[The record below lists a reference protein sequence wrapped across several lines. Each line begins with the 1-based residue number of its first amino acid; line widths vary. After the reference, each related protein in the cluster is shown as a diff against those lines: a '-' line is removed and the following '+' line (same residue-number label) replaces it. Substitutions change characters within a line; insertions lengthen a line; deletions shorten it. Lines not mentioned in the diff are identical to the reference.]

1 MQEKVPVLTVDSGT
15 LALRYKVAGMDCP
28 SCVSKV
34 ETALRRVPGVADVGL
49 NYHSQILKLR
59 LDEATTP
66 RGKLEDTIRA
76 LGYGVEALGDPRIIP
91 DDAACGTGEAPA
103 SEERPWWNTP
113 KGRLTLLIGILV
125 AAGYAVSWLAPA
137 LEDHALVPAALAGLA
152 VFGRRA
158 VALARA
164 GSPFSIEML
173 MSVATL
179 GALFIGETAEA
190 AVVVLLFA
198 VGELLEGVAAGTARS
213 GIKALSSLVPRT
225 ALLIDGE
232 SAREVPASRL
242 AIGQVV
248 LVRPGDRVP
257 ADGEVVEG
265 ESDVDESPVTGESVP
280 VPKRAGSPVFAGG
293 INATGALRVRVTR
306 TAADNTIARIIHLVE
321 EAQASKSPT
330 ARWIER
336 FSARY
341 TPAVIG
347 VAVLTVLV
355 PPLAFGADWHSWIYR
370 GLALLL
376 IGCPCALV
384 LSTPAAIASGIA
396 AGARRGL
403 LIKGGVALEAI
414 GRVRTIAFDK
424 TGTLTEGRPRVTDLV
439 PLTGTERSLLGL
451 AAAVENGSSHP
462 IAKAI
467 LDKAA
472 ADGVPLRPARDQKAV
487 PGKAARG
494 VVAGKLIE
502 VASPRHAVER
512 CGLRILPADRIAALE
527 DSGKTVVVV
536 LADAQP
542 VGLVALRDEPR
553 PDAAQGIAALRALCV
568 HSVML
573 TGDNGRT
580 GRAIGRALGVDAKA
594 DLLPEDKLREIAA
607 LKVEAPV
614 AMVGDGINDAPAL
627 AAADV
632 GIAMG
637 GGTDVALETA
647 DAALLGNRTT
657 DVAALVALSRA
668 TMANIHQNVAIALGL
683 KAVFLVTT
691 LTGVTDLWLAILA
704 DTGATVIVTLNA
716 LRLLRYP
723 ARRTRYRRQYPMRVA
738 GQAPPCH

>member
-1 MQEKVPVLTVDSGT
+1 MQEKTSA
-15 LALRYKVAGMDCP
+15 LAADAGKQTLRYKVAGMDCP

-34 ETALRRVPGVADVGL
+34 ETALRRIPGADDIGL
-49 NYHSQILKLR
+49 NYHSQVLKLT
-59 LDEATTP
+59 LDEATTT
-66 RGKLEDTIRA
+66 RSKIEETIRG
-76 LGYGVEALGDPRIIP
+76 LGYGVEALGELNIVANGANGDM
-91 DDAACGTGEAPA
+91 DEAAA
-103 SEERPWWNTP
+103 SDERPWWSTP
-113 KGRLTLLIGILV
+113 KGRLTILIGVLV
-125 AAGYAVSWLAPA
+125 TAGYLVSWLVPA
-137 LEDHALVPAALAGLA
+137 LEDIALIPAALLGLA

-158 VALARA
+158 VLLARA

-173 MSVATL
+173 MSVATA
-179 GALFIGETAEA
+179 GALFIGESAEA

-213 GIKALSSLVPRT
+213 GIKALSNLVPRT

-232 SAREVPASRL
+232 AAREVPASRL
-242 AIGQVV
+242 GIGQVV

-280 VPKRAGSPVFAGG
+280 VPKHVGSSVFAGG

-341 TPAVIG
+341 TPAVIA
-347 VAVLTVLV
+347 VSVLTVLV
-355 PPLAFGADWHSWIYR
+355 PPLAFGGDWHTWIYR

-403 LIKGGVALEAI
+403 LIKGGAALEAI
-414 GRVRTIAFDK
+414 GRVNTVAFDK
-424 TGTLTEGRPRVTDLV
+424 TGTLTQGRPQVTDLV
-439 PLTGTERSLLGL
+439 PLVGTDRSLLGL

-467 LDKAA
+467 LDRAA

-487 PGKAARG
+487 PGKAAQG
-494 VVAGKLIE
+494 VVTGKLVE
-502 VASPRHAVER
+502 VASPRHAAER
-512 CGLRILPADRIAALE
+512 CGIETLPADRIAALE
-527 DSGKTVVVV
+527 DEGKTVVVV
-536 LADAQP
+536 IADAQP
-542 VGLVALRDEPR
+542 VGFIALRDEPR
-553 PDAAQGIAALRALCV
+553 SDAARGLASLRELGV
-568 HSVML
+568 RSVML
-573 TGDNGRT
+573 TGDNART
-580 GRAIGRALGVDAKA
+580 GHAIGQGLGIDVKA
-594 DLLPEDKLREIAA
+594 DLLPENKLREIAA
-607 LKVEAPV
+607 LKGEAPV

-647 DAALLGNRTT
+647 DAALLGSRVQG
-657 DVAALVALSRA
+657 VADLVALSRA
-668 TMANIHQNVAIALGL
+668 TMTNIHQNVAIALGL

-716 LRLLRYP
+716 LRLLRQG
-723 ARRTRYRRQYPMRVA
+723 T
-738 GQAPPCH
+738 

>member
-1 MQEKVPVLTVDSGT
+1 MQEKTSAVVVDVGKQS
-15 LALRYKVAGMDCP
+15 LRYKVGGMDCP
-28 SCVSKV
+28 SCVGKV
-34 ETALRRVPGVADVGL
+34 EAALRRVPGADDIGL
-49 NYHSQILKLR
+49 NYHTQILRLT

-66 RGKLEDTIRA
+66 RATLEDTIRN
-76 LGYGVEALGDPRIIP
+76 LGYGVEPLSDLRVVADG
-91 DDAACGTGEAPA
+91 AAGEVDEAAA
-103 SEERPWWNTP
+103 SEERLWWSTS
-113 KGRLTLLIGILV
+113 KGKLTILIGILIAV
-125 AAGYAVSWLAPA
+125 GYLVSRLAPA
-137 LEDHALVPAALAGLA
+137 LEDYALVPAALVGLA

-158 VALARA
+158 ITLARA

-173 MSVATL
+173 MSVATV
-179 GALFIGETAEA
+179 GALFIGETNEA
-190 AVVVLLFA
+190 AVVVVLFA
-198 VGELLEGVAAGTARS
+198 IGELLEGVAAGTARS
-213 GIKALSSLVPRT
+213 GIKALSNLVPRT

-242 AIGQVV
+242 EFGQVV

-280 VPKRAGSPVFAGG
+280 VPKQVGSPVFAGG

-341 TPAVIG
+341 TPAVIA

-355 PPLAFGADWHSWIYR
+355 PPLAFGGDWHTWIYR

-403 LIKGGVALEAI
+403 LIKGGAALEAI

-424 TGTLTEGRPRVTDLV
+424 TGTLTQGRPQVTDLV
-439 PLTGTERSLLGL
+439 PLAGTERSMLGL

-467 LDKAA
+467 LDRAA

-487 PGKAARG
+487 PGKAAQG
-494 VVAGKLIE
+494 VVTGKLVE

-512 CGLRILPADRIAALE
+512 SGPEGIPSDRIAALE
-527 DSGKTVVVV
+527 DEGKTVVVV
-536 LADAQP
+536 LADGQP
-542 VGLVALRDEPR
+542 VGLIALRDEPR
-553 PDAAQGIAALRALCV
+553 PDAADGVAALRGLGV
-568 HSVML
+568 RSVML

-580 GRAIGRALGVDAKA
+580 GQAIGRGLAVDVKA
-594 DLLPEDKLREIAA
+594 DLLPEDKLREIAT
-607 LKVEAPV
+607 LRTQGPV

-632 GIAMG
+632 GVAMG

-647 DAALLGNRTT
+647 DAALLGNRVA
-657 DVAALVALSRA
+657 DVAALVRLSRA

-691 LTGVTDLWLAILA
+691 LTGMTDLWLAILA

-716 LRLLRYP
+716 LRLLR
-723 ARRTRYRRQYPMRVA
+723 Q
-738 GQAPPCH
+738 GK

>member
-1 MQEKVPVLTVDSGT
+1 MQEMISARAADAGKQ
-15 LALRYKVAGMDCP
+15 ALRYKVAGMDCP

-34 ETALRRVPGVADVGL
+34 ETALRRVPGVADIGL
-49 NYHSQILKLR
+49 NYHSQILKLT
-59 LDEATTP
+59 LDETTTS
-66 RGKLEDTIRA
+66 RSTVEGTIRG
-76 LGYGVEALGDPRIIP
+76 LGYGVEALGDLRIVA
-91 DDAACGTGEAPA
+91 DGRAGDVDEAPD
-103 SEERPWWNTP
+103 SEERRWWGTP
-113 KGRLTLLIGILV
+113 KGRLTILIGVLV
-125 AAGYAVSWLAPA
+125 VAGYLVLWLAPA
-137 LEDHALVPAALAGLA
+137 LESFALVPAALVGLT

-158 VALARA
+158 IRLARA
-164 GSPFSIEML
+164 GTPFSIEML
-173 MSVATL
+173 MSVATA
-179 GALFIGETAEA
+179 GALVIGETAEA

-198 VGELLEGVAAGTARS
+198 IGELLEGVAAGTARS

-232 SAREVPASRL
+232 AAREVPASGL
-242 AIGQVV
+242 EVGQMV

-257 ADGEVVEG
+257 TDGEVVDG

-280 VPKRAGSPVFAGG
+280 VPKQVGSPVFAGG
-293 INATGALRVRVTR
+293 INAIGALRVRVTR

-341 TPAVIG
+341 TPAVIA
-347 VAVLTVLV
+347 VAALTILV
-355 PPLAFGADWHSWIYR
+355 PPLAFGADWHTWTYR

-403 LIKGGVALEAI
+403 LIKGGAALEAI

-424 TGTLTEGRPRVTDLV
+424 TGTLTQGRPQVTDLI
-439 PLTGTERSLLGL
+439 PLAGTERSLLGL
-451 AAAVENGSSHP
+451 AAAVENGSGHP
-462 IAKAI
+462 IARAI
-467 LDKAA
+467 LDRAA
-472 ADGVPLRPARDQKAV
+472 EESVPLRPARDQKAV
-487 PGKAARG
+487 PGKAAQG
-494 VVAGKLIE
+494 VVTGKLVE
-502 VASPRHAVER
+502 VASPRYAIDR
-512 CGLRILPADRIAALE
+512 CGPRTLPADRITALE
-527 DSGKTVVVV
+527 DAGKTVVVV
-536 LADAQP
+536 MADAQP
-542 VGLVALRDEPR
+542 VGLIALRDEPR
-553 PDAAQGIAALRALCV
+553 PDVLQGLASLRELGV
-568 HSVML
+568 RSLML
-573 TGDNGRT
+573 TGDNHRT
-580 GRAIGRALGVDAKA
+580 GQAIGRGLGIDVKA

-607 LKVEAPV
+607 VRAQGPV

-637 GGTDVALETA
+637 GGTDVALEAA
-647 DAALLGNRTT
+647 DAALLGSRVS

-691 LTGVTDLWLAILA
+691 LTGATDLWLAILA
-704 DTGATVIVTLNA
+704 DTGATVIVTMNA
-716 LRLLRYP
+716 LRLLR
-723 ARRTRYRRQYPMRVA
+723 R
-738 GQAPPCH
+738 GK